1 VGPITQG
8 GLTSSGPPHTL
19 TPAYGGTAEG
29 EGVTNGREMMRQ
41 EERRRL
47 AMGASVTVGATLLM
61 GATAQADTFTVDSL
75 ADPSD
80 PGHTTLHDALA
91 LAQTTPQPSDKVV
104 FASGLS
110 GSVNLTTVLP
120 NIYHPLEINGP
131 GASQLAISGQ
141 NARGIFHAVGLTNP
155 GLQIS
160 GLTLT
165 NGNNVADTRGGA
177 IFLAG
182 GSPARVSD
190 TVLTGN
196 TAQNGG
202 AIDALNGSLDIQR
215 STFTGNTSTGIDSG
229 GAIHTFGSTDLS
241 ISDSV
246 ISGNSGDTGGGIQTD
261 NSGIGGSLLIQGS
274 TVSGN
279 SATGCCGGILTHVT
293 QTTVVRASTISGNK
307 VTGGPSGG
315 MYSYGPLTVIGSTFA
330 GNSSADPGGGIY
342 ASLNHET
349 TLQDSIVAGNSAPAG
364 PDLKNAASVAF
375 SLIGNPSGST
385 INATIAG
392 SNLTNVDPQ
401 LQPLAANGGLTPTMA
416 LAATSPA
423 IEKGAAF
430 GLVTDQRGLPRP
442 FDLPSI
448 SNSAAPGAD
457 GSDIGAFEFQQAPA
471 IKKCKKKHKKHK
483 RSADSAKKHKKKAC
497 KKKKKKR
504 K

>member
-1 VGPITQG
+1 MTWQV
-8 GLTSSGPPHTL
+8 
-19 TPAYGGTAEG
+19 
-29 EGVTNGREMMRQ
+29 
-41 EERRRL
+41 ERRRL
-47 AMGASVTVGATLLM
+47 ARGAGVTVGATLLM
-61 GATAQADTFTVDSL
+61 GGTAQGATFTVDSI
-75 ADPSD
+75 ADPTD

-91 LAQTTPQPSDKVV
+91 SAEMPTNAGSTIT

-110 GSVNLTTVLP
+110 GSINLTTDLH
-120 NIYHPLEINGP
+120 NIYFATKIAGP
-131 GASQLAISGQ
+131 GASQLAVSGQ
-141 NARGIFHAVGLTNP
+141 NARGIFHAVGLAGN

-160 GLTLT
+160 GLTLR

-182 GSPARVSD
+182 GSSASVSD

-196 TAQNGG
+196 TAQKGG
-202 AIDALNGSLDIQR
+202 AIYAVNGSLDIQR

-229 GAIHTFGSTDLS
+229 GAIQTYGSTAVS

-246 ISGNSGDTGGGIQTD
+246 ISGNSGDAGGGIQTL
-261 NSGIGGSLLIQGS
+261 NPGSGGSLLIQGS

-279 SATGCCGGILTHVT
+279 NATGCCGGIFTHVA
-293 QTTVVRASTISGNK
+293 QTTMIRASTISGNQA
-307 VTGGPSGG
+307 TGGPSGG
-315 MYSYGPLTVIGSTFA
+315 MYNYGPLTVIGSTIA

-342 ASLNHET
+342 ASLNYET

-385 INATIAG
+385 IHDTTAG

-423 IEKGAAF
+423 IDKGAAL
-430 GLVTDQRGLPRP
+430 GLGTDQRGSPRP
-442 FDLPSI
+442 FDVPSI
-448 SNSAAPGAD
+448 TNSAAPGAD
-457 GSDIGAFEFQQAPA
+457 GSDIGAFEFQPAPVA
-471 IKKCKKKHKKHK
+471 KKCKKKHKKHGKHK
-483 RSADSAKKHKKKAC
+483 RSAQSAKKKHKKHGC
-497 KKKKKKR
+497 KKKKKR

>member
-1 VGPITQG
+1 MT
-8 GLTSSGPPHTL
+8 T
-19 TPAYGGTAEG
+19 
-29 EGVTNGREMMRQ
+29 GRRTMRQ

-47 AMGASVTVGATLLM
+47 AIGAGVTVGATLLI
-61 GATAQADTFTVDSL
+61 GGTAQADTFTVDSL

-80 PGHTTLHDALA
+80 PGHTTLHDALT

-120 NIYHPLEINGP
+120 NIDHSLEIDGP

-141 NARGIFHAVGLTNP
+141 NARGIFHAVGLANP

-160 GLTLT
+160 GLTLR
-165 NGNNVADTRGGA
+165 NGNNVADVGGGA
-177 IFLAG
+177 IFLSG

-196 TAQNGG
+196 TAQKGG
-202 AIDALNGSLDIQR
+202 AIYAVNGSLDIQR
-215 STFTGNTSTGIDSG
+215 STFTGNTSTGIDTG
-229 GAIHTFGSTDLS
+229 GAIHSYGNTAVS

-246 ISGNSGDTGGGIQTD
+246 ISGNSGDTGGGIQTLTGFG
-261 NSGIGGSLLIQGS
+261 SSGSLLIQGS
-274 TVSGN
+274 TVSDN
-279 SATGCCGGILTHVT
+279 SATSCCGGILTH
-293 QTTVVRASTISGNK
+293 TTKTTMVRDSTISGNR

-315 MYSYGPLTVIGSTFA
+315 MYSYGPLTVMGSTFA

-342 ASLNHET
+342 ASPNYEP
-349 TLQDSIVAGNSAPAG
+349 TLQNSIVAGNSAPAG
-364 PDLKNAASVAF
+364 PDLVNAVSSAF

-385 INATIAG
+385 IHDTTAG

-423 IEKGAAF
+423 IDKGAAF
-430 GLVTDQRGLPRP
+430 GLGTDQRGSLRP
-442 FDLPSI
+442 FDVPSI

-457 GSDIGAFEFQQAPA
+457 GSDIGAFEYQAPA
-471 IKKCKKKHKKHK
+471 TKKCKKKHKKHK
-483 RSADSAKKHKKKAC
+483 RSASSAKKKHKKHGC

>member
-1 VGPITQG
+1 MTW
-8 GLTSSGPPHTL
+8 
-19 TPAYGGTAEG
+19 
-29 EGVTNGREMMRQ
+29 Q

-47 AMGASVTVGATLLM
+47 ARGAGVTVGATLLM
-61 GATAQADTFTVDSL
+61 GGTAQAATFTVDSL

-91 LAQTTPQPSDKVV
+91 SAEMPSNAGSTIT

-110 GSVNLTTVLP
+110 GSINLTTDLH
-120 NIYHPLEINGP
+120 NIDFATKIAGP
-131 GASQLAISGQ
+131 GASQLAVSGQ
-141 NARGIFHAVGLTNP
+141 NARGIFHAVGLAGN

-160 GLTLT
+160 GLTLR
-165 NGNNVADTRGGA
+165 NGNNLADTRGGA

-182 GSPARVSD
+182 GSPASVSD

-196 TAQNGG
+196 TAQKGG
-202 AIDALNGSLDIQR
+202 AIYALNGSLDIQR

-229 GAIHTFGSTDLS
+229 GAIQSYGNTAVG

-246 ISGNSGDTGGGIQTD
+246 ISGNSGTAGGGIQAL
-261 NSGIGGSLLIQGS
+261 NPGSGGSLLIQGS

-279 SATGCCGGILTHVT
+279 SATGCCGGILTHLT
-293 QTTVVRASTISGNK
+293 QTTMVRASTISGNQ

-315 MYSYGPLTVIGSTFA
+315 MYNYGPLAVIGSTIA

-342 ASLNHET
+342 ASLNYEP

-385 INATIAG
+385 IHATTAG
-392 SNLTNVDPQ
+392 SNLTGVDPQ

-423 IEKGAAF
+423 IDNGSAF
-430 GLVTDQRGLPRP
+430 GLATDQRGSLRP
-442 FDLPSI
+442 FDVPSI

-457 GSDIGAFEFQQAPA
+457 GSDIGAFEFQQTAT
-471 IKKCKKKHKKHK
+471 IKKKCKKKHKKHGKHK
-483 RSADSAKKHKKKAC
+483 RSADSAKKKHKKHGC
-497 KKKKKKR
+497 KKKKR